1 MIIRKKIKFILIL
14 LLFLLLSGCLSRPK
28 PQTGDFSGK
37 VVDAY
42 TQEPVPGVSM
52 KISGLTITSDEDGK
66 FSIASLPPGDY
77 QLVLER
83 DWYNQTIHAVHHIEK
98 QNSLIFP
105 IVPVPINGK
114 ILYCSYRES
123 NWDIWELNLEDR
135 SVNRLSSLPSNEIY
149 PVKLP
154 NRNLIFQSDRGG
166 QKYDLYLSSYENT
179 NNIQTPLSCC
189 TVNENDEHP
198 SVDKTGTK
206 MVFKSLAKSQIVYN
220 YDITNGLCMDV
231 GVTGYSPVISPK
243 GDRIAFASGDYESL
257 LVYSIS
263 GSSITKSKEYDLYS
277 QKGLRLN
284 NPCWSPDGKKI
295 AFDAWTTSGNKN
307 IYTIEIA
314 DSKYPADIKDGN
326 IEQITY
332 RYRNKDAHEHPCW
345 SSDGNLMFFV
355 GTILYSSRKDIY
367 CIKVDEGITL
377 KEKAP
382 WVMVTKDPGDKNYLT
397 WSE

>member
-1 MIIRKKIKFILIL
+1 MIMRKKIQFILIP
-14 LLFLLLSGCLSRPK
+14 LLFFLLSGCLSRPK

-37 VVDAY
+37 IVDAF
-42 TQEPVPGVSM
+42 TQEPVPGVTM
-52 KISGLTITSDEDGK
+52 QIAGLTVASDEGGK

-83 DWYNQTIHAVHHIEK
+83 DWYNQTTHAVHHIEK

-105 IVPVPINGK
+105 IVPVPMNGK
-114 ILYCSYRES
+114 IFYCNYRES

-135 SVNRLSSLPSNEIY
+135 SVNRLSSLPSNEIN

-166 QKYDLYLSSYENT
+166 QKYDLYLSSYENI
-179 NNIQTPLSCC
+179 NNVQTPLSCC

-198 SVDKTGTK
+198 SVDETGTK
-206 MVFKSLAKSQIVYN
+206 LVFKSLATSRIVYN
-220 YDITNGLCMDV
+220 YDITNGLCTNA

-243 GDRIAFASGDYESL
+243 GDRIAFASGDKESL

-284 NPCWSPDGKKI
+284 DPCWSPDGKKI
-295 AFDAWTTSGNKN
+295 AFDAWTTSDNKN

-314 DSKYPADIKDGN
+314 DPKYPADIKDGN

-332 RYRNKDAHEHPCW
+332 RYRNKDTHEHPCW
-345 SSDGNLMFFV
+345 SRDGKLIFFV

-367 CIKVDEGITL
+367 CIKVDDGIAL
-377 KEKAP
+377 KDKAS
-382 WVMVTKDPGDKNYLT
+382 WVMVTGGPGDKNYPA